1 MNQKVSLITGANSGI
16 GKETARALASEGHRI
31 LMVCRSAERGR
42 AAQKELK
49 DLTGNQNIDLFL
61 ADLSK
66 QDDIRRVAQEILAAA
81 DQLDVLVNNAGAV
94 FTKRELSEDGLEMTF
109 AVNHIGYFLL
119 TMQLLPL
126 IKATPHARV
135 ISVSSGAHA
144 AGTLNFDDLNLQNG
158 YGAMKAYSQSKLAN
172 ILFANELAARFQAK
186 GIEATSNSLHPG
198 FVASNFGRNSGFF
211 FKFIFALLRPLAK
224 SEKKGAETSIFLALS
239 PEVEGVTG
247 QYFDN
252 SKAVNPSATAHDQEL
267 GRQLW
272 ERSAELCGISA
283 EI

>member
-49 DLTGNQNIDLFL
+49 DSTGNQHIDLFL

-66 QDDIRRVAQEILAAA
+66 QEDIRRVAQEILATT
-81 DQLDVLVNNAGAV
+81 DQLDILVNNAGAV

-119 TMQLLPL
+119 TMQLMPL

-135 ISVSSGAHA
+135 ISVSSGAHTG
-144 AGTLNFDDLNLQNG
+144 GTINLNDLNLQND
-158 YGAMKAYSQSKLAN
+158 YGTMKAYSQSKLAN

-186 GIEATSNSLHPG
+186 GIKATSNSLHPG
-198 FVASNFGRNSGFF
+198 FVASNFGRNSGLF

-239 PEVEGVTG
+239 PEVEGVSG

-252 SKAVNPSATAHDQEL
+252 SKPVSTSATAQDQEL

-272 ERSAELCGISA
+272 EKSAELCGVSA
-283 EI
+283 DI